1 MWKWKRNASWT
12 SQQDEV
18 EQFFMDS
25 KWARCL
31 DGFGT
36 KCMSHPK
43 KTLILALWCFQGKNL
58 RTLICML
65 KLRVW
70 SWWEAKM
77 KLAKRANQWLR
88 HGFKLHCLTIIR
100 IAALRFF
107 NIFTPVSQPQLFIM
121 TSSLFVWIIRNFFNC
136 NVIAISV

>member
-1 MWKWKRNASWT
+1 MKEKCIKHEQANKVRWQNFLWT
-12 SQQDEV
+12 LSELGV
-18 EQFFMDS
+18 LMAFEQNV
-25 KWARCL
+25 WATL
-31 DGFGT
+31 
-36 KCMSHPK
+36 K
-43 KTLILALWCFQGKNL
+43 KIVIIALWCFQGKNL
-58 RTLICML
+58 RTSICML